1 MEKVLILLLI
11 SLAVAY
17 AVPNPRGLIINL
29 ENGELCMN
37 SLQCKSSCCHHDSV
51 LSLTRCA
58 DKAPENSECSASSL
72 YGVYYKC
79 PCERGLTCEGD
90 RSIVGSLTNTN
101 YGVCLDIR
109 RSKE

>member
-29 ENGELCMN
+29 
-37 SLQCKSSCCHHDSV
+37 
-51 LSLTRCA
+51 
-58 DKAPENSECSASSL
+58 SL